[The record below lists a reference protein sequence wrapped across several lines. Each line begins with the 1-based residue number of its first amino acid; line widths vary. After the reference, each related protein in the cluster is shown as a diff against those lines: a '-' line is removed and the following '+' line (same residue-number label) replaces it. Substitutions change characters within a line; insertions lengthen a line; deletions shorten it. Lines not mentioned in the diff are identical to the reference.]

1 MVKLTHYFW
10 ILAEQAPSLLA
21 MLGGIV
27 FALTRWKRYPK
38 VSLAV
43 ALGLGFLLLHVIVFM
58 FIYDLVPPMFLKDAT
73 YQSFEE
79 RERIR
84 RIVSVILGII
94 YNASA
99 AVGFGILVA
108 GIFMQRRPAP
118 LSDAATPGT

>member
-1 MVKLTHYFW
+1 M
-10 ILAEQAPSLLA
+10 
-21 MLGGIV
+21 